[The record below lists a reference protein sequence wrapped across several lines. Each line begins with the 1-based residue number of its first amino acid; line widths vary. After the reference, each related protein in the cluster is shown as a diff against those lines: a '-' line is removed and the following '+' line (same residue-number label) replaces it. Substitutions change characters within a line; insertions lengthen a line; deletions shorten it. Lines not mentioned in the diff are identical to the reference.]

1 MKINIHMESGKTLT
15 QNGVKDYSIKWRGDE
30 VVSLAIE
37 LKWYQKRTLILG
49 SLNLSRIEAIEVYK

>member
-1 MKINIHMESGKTLT
+1 MESGKTLT